1 MIEQVWDGLLQPMEV
16 VIQETVNS
24 SLYVGHDPA
33 IYIDKLMKMLL
44 LVT

>member
-1 MIEQVWDGLLQPMEV
+1 MFEQVRDGLLQPMKV

-24 SLYVGHDPA
+24 SLYVGPDPA
-33 IYIDKLMKMLL
+33 IHIDKFLKMLL